1 MMRYKRPW
9 YEGSDLFSNIAVICT
24 LSLIAGAYLIVV
36 LGVGFSPYMQL
47 PEKIIAISGITVIL
61 IMWLALIFADRL
73 KNKPPRW
80 RD

>member
-1 MMRYKRPW
+1 MYRKRPW
-9 YEGSDLFSNIAVICT
+9 YEDPDLFSNIAVICT
-24 LSLIAGAYLIVV
+24 LTLIFGACLVV
-36 LGVGFSPYMQL
+36 VFGVSFSPYMQL
-47 PEKIIAISGITVIL
+47 SEKVIAISGITVIL

>member
-1 MMRYKRPW
+1 MHCKRPW
-9 YEGSDLFSNIAVICT
+9 YEDPDLFSNITVICT

-47 PEKIIAISGITVIL
+47 PEKVIAISGITVIL
-61 IMWLALIFADRL
+61 IMWLALIFADYL

>member
-1 MMRYKRPW
+1 MYQKRSW
-9 YEGSDLFSNIAVICT
+9 YEDPDLFSNIAVICT
-24 LSLIAGAYLIVV
+24 LTLIFGAYLVV
-36 LGVGFSPYMQL
+36 VFGVGFSPYMQL
-47 PEKIIAISGITVIL
+47 PEKVIAISGITVIL

>member
-1 MMRYKRPW
+1 MRCKQHW
-9 YEGSDLFSNIAVICT
+9 YEDPNLFSNIAVICT

-36 LGVGFSPYMQL
+36 LGVGFSPYMQP

-61 IMWLALIFADRL
+61 IMWLALIFADYL

>member
-1 MMRYKRPW
+1 MRRKRPW
-9 YEGSDLFSNIAVICT
+9 YEDPDLFGNIAVICM
-24 LSLIAGAYLIVV
+24 LSLVAGAYLIVV

-61 IMWLALIFADRL
+61 IMWLALIFADYL

>member
-1 MMRYKRPW
+1 MRHKRPL
-9 YEGSDLFSNIAVICT
+9 YEDPDLFGNIAVICT
-24 LSLIAGAYLIVV
+24 LSLIVGAYLIVV

-61 IMWLALIFADRL
+61 IMWLALIFADYL

>member
-1 MMRYKRPW
+1 MYYKRPW
-9 YEGSDLFSNIAVICT
+9 YEDPDLFSNITVIST
-24 LSLIAGAYLIVV
+24 LTLIFGTYLVV
-36 LGVGFSPYMQL
+36 VFGVGFSPYMQL

-61 IMWLALIFADRL
+61 IMWLALIFADYL

>member
-1 MMRYKRPW
+1 MRHKRPW
-9 YEGSDLFSNIAVICT
+9 YEDPDLFSNITVICT

-47 PEKIIAISGITVIL
+47 PEKIIAIGGITVIL
-61 IMWLALIFADRL
+61 IMWLALIFADCL